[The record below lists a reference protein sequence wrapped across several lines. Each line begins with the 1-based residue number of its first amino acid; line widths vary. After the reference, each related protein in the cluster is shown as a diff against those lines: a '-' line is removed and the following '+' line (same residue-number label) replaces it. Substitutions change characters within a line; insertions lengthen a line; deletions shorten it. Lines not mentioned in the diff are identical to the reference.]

1 MIDLSDEELNLII
14 LSMVYLR
21 RYLREEK
28 EDYKA
33 IALKMTRDSYDLEAK
48 LVKYLD
54 SFRRVENAS
63 H

>member
-14 LSMVYLR
+14 LSMIYLR

-33 IALKMTRDSYDLEAK
+33 IALKMARDSYDLEAK

-54 SFRRVENAS
+54 SFRGD
-63 H
+63 